1 MDENLKEKY
10 EKLANLI
17 FPDVTETVEDLE
29 KRYPERNLKE
39 GACVTRFAPSPTGF
53 LHTGALFTSLINKKL
68 ANQTGGVFFLRIED
82 TDRKREVKDS
92 VKDLTTQMR
101 EFNISP
107 DEGVIEEVRE
117 KEYIEFVQN
126 IYF

>member
-1 MDENLKEKY
+1 M
-10 EKLANLI
+10 
-17 FPDVTETVEDLE
+17 
-29 KRYPERNLKE
+29 
-39 GACVTRFAPSPTGF
+39 
-53 LHTGALFTSLINKKL
+53 FTSLINKKL

-107 DEGVIEEVRE
+107 DEGVIEEGKEIGDYGPYTQSKRE
-117 KEYIEFVQN
+117 KYIEFVQN